1 MSHEAPLM
9 MEIHPAH
16 RSAPSGLWEAAM
28 SVIGGIA
35 TRAAP
40 RALASAGSP
49 RGRRISFRAARVGCP
64 CAPSLRLTV

>member
-1 MSHEAPLM
+1 M

-35 TRAAP
+35 TRRQP
-40 RALASAGSP
+40 
-49 RGRRISFRAARVGCP
+49 RAARTGSCRLP
-64 CAPSLRLTV
+64 RGEPNQLPRAPDLTPI